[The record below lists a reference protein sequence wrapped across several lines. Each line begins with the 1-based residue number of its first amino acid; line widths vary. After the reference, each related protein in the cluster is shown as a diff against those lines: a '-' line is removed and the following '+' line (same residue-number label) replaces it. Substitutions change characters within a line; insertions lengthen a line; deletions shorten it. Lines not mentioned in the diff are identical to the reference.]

1 MTRRKRILLLV
12 LMVLVGVPVLAA
24 VGVGIHL
31 RSGGLEHQLE
41 AGWTSYGLP
50 GRLEIGSMRLI
61 GVDEAIVEEVVIR
74 EEGQLPLASARRLH
88 VRFDL
93 IDRRLQSLRIE
104 GVRAVLDRRRYEFLL
119 AIIKAEQQ
127 HPSMRAPKPVRV
139 EISDGEL
146 ELPGGSRI
154 TAAEVR
160 VDALG
165 AKTTVESAAVL
176 DGRPV
181 RLAIATDRS
190 GPDAPIV
197 TTVEV
202 QEGRAAPAAILKA
215 VEGLGLIGA
224 LPEAAIPWLPGL
236 VDLGGCKVEIDVV
249 SNTIRGSAVAAW
261 DGGRAGCVI
270 DADARRLR
278 LRSLAIQ
285 DDRLGM
291 VEGGLVAARNGSEV
305 ALDCSNWMPGPGL
318 PFPAA
323 LPLADIRRQLPEL
336 QVRWPTPDLKTSIAL
351 RGAGK
356 ARLELIVGSGQPPR
370 ILAEELPLV
379 LAQGLLP
386 PPLLIGGGHVVSA
399 SGVLDGR
406 RPEFSA
412 RLSQARLLAEGWAFG
427 PLDGDVAVEVRPEG
441 GVLVSAQLPIGTIGF
456 NGDHRSGKIVITCDR
471 VEGLLARLDGPAQ
484 LPDLVGSLALE
495 ASFSVAERSITL
507 SIDRLDLVRAQLRLK
522 AHELVRALTAKLR
535 GKANLRPG
543 AVDVEIGGHLLEGDL
558 RIPDDWL
565 RLAARQPI
573 FSVALAARYGEGRL
587 DELVLSQ
594 AMVRAADAAGEPVP
608 GGFSVQFEGRLAGD
622 DLAGKVIGVAD
633 HADLAYLTSLVVP
646 GEFKVTGEGAVAF
659 QADLVGGEVKR
670 IHGTFLP
677 LGADLDIERGKLRVG
692 GVTGS
697 VKFSIGGPAP

>member
-1 MTRRKRILLLV
+1 MTRRRRILLLV
-12 LMVLVGVPVLAA
+12 LLVLVGVPVLAA

-31 RSGGLEHQLE
+31 RSGGLGHQLE

-61 GVDEAIVEEVVIR
+61 GVDEAIVEDVVVR
-74 EEGQLPLASARRLH
+74 EEGQPPLASARRLH

-104 GVRAVLDRRRYEFLL
+104 GVRAGLDRRRYELLL
-119 AIIKAEQQ
+119 AIIKAEQR
-127 HPSMRAPKPVRV
+127 HPPTRAPQPVRV
-139 EISDGEL
+139 EVSDGEL

-165 AKTTVESAAVL
+165 AKATVESAAVL
-176 DGRPV
+176 DGQPI

-202 QEGRAAPAAILKA
+202 QEGQAAPAAILRA
-215 VEGLGLIGA
+215 VEGIGLIGA
-224 LPEAAIPWLPGL
+224 IPEAALPWLPAL
-236 VDLGGCKVEIDVV
+236 VDASGSRVEVEVV
-249 SNTIRGSAVAAW
+249 SNTIRGSAKAVW
-261 DGGRAGCVI
+261 QGGRATCDI
-270 DADARRLR
+270 DADARRLHLRR
-278 LRSLAIQ
+278 LVVQ
-285 DDRLGM
+285 DERLGM
-291 VEGGLVAARNGSEV
+291 IEGGLVAARNGSEV
-305 ALDCSNWMPGPGL
+305 ALDCTSWTPGTGL
-318 PFPAA
+318 PVPAA

-336 QVRWPTPDLKTSIAL
+336 QVRWPTSDQRTSIAL

-356 ARLELIVGSGQPPR
+356 ARLELIVGTGHPLRVQ
-370 ILAEELPLV
+370 AEELPLV
-379 LAQGLLP
+379 LVQGLLP
-386 PPLLIGGGHVVSA
+386 SPLLIGGGHVVSA
-399 SGVLDGR
+399 SAVLSDS
-406 RPEFSA
+406 RPQFSA

-427 PLDGDVAVEVRPEG
+427 PLDGDVAVVVLPEG
-441 GVLVSAQLPIGTIGF
+441 GVQVSAKLPIGTIGF
-456 NGDHRSGKIVITCDR
+456 SGDHRAGKIAIACDT
-471 VEGLLARLDGPAQ
+471 VEGLLARLVGPAQ
-484 LPDLVGSLALE
+484 LPDLTGRLALE
-495 ASFSVAERSITL
+495 ARFSVVERSVALTV
-507 SIDRLDLVRAQLRLK
+507 DRLDLTGAQLRLR

-535 GKANLRPG
+535 GKALLRPG
-543 AVDVEIGGHLLEGDL
+543 AVDVEIGGHLLEGEM

-565 RLAARQPI
+565 QLAVRRPI
-573 FSVALAARYGEGRL
+573 FSVALAARFGEGRL

-594 AMVRAADAAGEPVP
+594 AMVRAADASGEPVP
-608 GGFSVQFEGRLAGD
+608 GGFSVQFEGRLSGD

-633 HADLAYLTSLVVP
+633 HADLAYLTSLIVP
-646 GEFKVTGEGAVAF
+646 GEVKVVGEGAVAF

-670 IHGTFLP
+670 IHGSFLP

-697 VKFSIGGPAP
+697 VKFSIGGSKP